1 MYTFGTRM
9 STTFAA
15 LAQAVQKLPL
25 HLVVDILRRPMPRPS
40 QNSAES
46 FGQRMARLRKAA
58 GLTQMQLAQRVGIS
72 RRMVAY
78 YEGQSERPPAHALDQ
93 LAQVLRVSADQLLG
107 RRPTGEEIHI
117 PFDVRIWRRLRV
129 IEQLS
134 PADRNAVIK
143 YAEALAHGAGQKNKG
158 EAA

>member
-1 MYTFGTRM
+1 M
-9 STTFAA
+9 STDIAA

-25 HLVVDILRRPMPRPS
+25 HLVVDILRRPMSRPI
-40 QNSAES
+40 QNPES
-46 FGQRMARLRKAA
+46 FGQRMARLRKAR
-58 GLTQMQLAQRVGIS
+58 GLTQAQLAEHIGIS

-78 YEGQSERPPAHALDQ
+78 YEGQAERPPAHVLDQ
-93 LAQVLRVSADQLLG
+93 LARTLRVSADQLLG
-107 RRPTGEEIHI
+107 RRPAAEEVQV

-129 IEQLS
+129 VEKLS

-143 YAEALAHGAGQKNKG
+143 YAEALARGGGHKNDD